1 VKIAYWPLLPQHS
14 RRCAMQLVNPLSC
27 TAAKE
32 ISESASLLLNVY
44 LDFATLF
51 QLEHRSQC
59 RQVLLRKFYWLGKI
73 LKRFI
78 ADLRTLALP
87 PPTYLRIVAADG
99 RNLLESVKLAWHQL
113 ALQLKALM
121 EKLLQQFQSLALSN
135 A

>member
-73 LKRFI
+73 QKKFT
-78 ADLRTLALP
+78 A
-87 PPTYLRIVAADG
+87 
-99 RNLLESVKLAWHQL
+99 E
-113 ALQLKALM
+113 
-121 EKLLQQFQSLALSN
+121 
-135 A
+135 